1 MSRAADGARSR
12 KEPSMTAVLSRPR
25 TISSTVAFAV
35 LTALALLI
43 SLLGPTWL
51 ALFGK
56 SAADFSDLRTAT
68 RPAAAPGL
76 QHAYFGWLA
85 WTLTIVVIV
94 TLAGTVL
101 LQGSARRAGAAVA
114 ILLSITGIVLTLG
127 CVKQLDVEDPAGSFW
142 THFAWIRWGG
152 YLHVVGWVLAIA
164 TAVAGLRATEPAR

>member
-1 MSRAADGARSR
+1 
-12 KEPSMTAVLSRPR
+12 MTVALSRSR
-25 TISSTVAFAV
+25 TISSTVAVAAV
-35 LTALALLI
+35 AALALVI

-56 SAADFSDLRTAT
+56 SDADFSDLRTAT

-94 TLAGTVL
+94 ALAAAALT
-101 LQGSARRAGAAVA
+101 QGSIRRAGAATV
-114 ILLSITGIVLTLG
+114 ILLSLAGIVITLG

-142 THFAWIRWGG
+142 THFGWIRWGG
-152 YLHVVGWVLAIA
+152 YLHVIGWVLAIV
-164 TAVAGLRATEPAR
+164 TAVATLRATDHAR

>member
-1 MSRAADGARSR
+1 MTVALSRSR
-12 KEPSMTAVLSRPR
+12 S
-25 TISSTVAFAV
+25 ISSTVAVAA
-35 LTALALLI
+35 LAALALVI

-56 SAADFSDLRTAT
+56 SDADFSDLRTAT

-94 TLAGTVL
+94 TLAAATL
-101 LQGSARRAGAAVA
+101 TQGSIRRAGAAAA
-114 ILLSITGIVLTLG
+114 ILLSLAGIVITLG

-142 THFAWIRWGG
+142 THFGWIRWGG
-152 YLHVVGWVLAIA
+152 YLHVIGWVLAIV
-164 TAVAGLRATEPAR
+164 TAVATLRATDHAR